1 MDSFVVFDILLF
13 SVIYFFILTIYSFS
27 EVETASEMTKTMLE
41 WVFYLL
47 TLVNI
52 ACVN

>member
-13 SVIYFFILTIYSFS
+13 SVIFYFTIHSFS
-27 EVETASEMTKTMLE
+27 EVETASEMTKIMSE

-52 ACVN
+52 AFVN